1 MFGRIKDRIHSVA
14 PELQFWGYEGG
25 NVLEAI
31 AGAGGFAAFYDGLI
45 SVSTMPT
52 QSVSTRVAAAFTGYP
67 DILVTAGLAII
78 VLATIL
84 FGSDERPRAKLWI
97 DRIASLAGLVLVGT
111 ALYFGASWI
120 TFAAVSFVCASA
132 LLRLCRVSPVFL
144 KLGGLML
151 AAGGLGL
158 AGFGISVIHAQ
169 PVLLASLTVLTGIY
183 VVFAS
188 LMTYQG
194 GIFECSGSSSPPQ
207 GARRSLFDPNSAIAR
222 LLETWIDRPVVL
234 LLSTIALPAVF
245 WVSAET
251 KAKAPFLTSMWTR
264 LPWRLLT
271 AGAALATGTSAGLI
285 FGLANAFWAVGDV
298 AIGSL
303 DWKTSAAEENPG
315 ALSEDPSRAGN

>member
-1 MFGRIKDRIHSVA
+1 MFGRIKDWLHSVA

-25 NVLEAI
+25 NVLAAI
-31 AGAGGFAAFYDGLI
+31 AGAGGFAAFYNGLI

-52 QSVSTRVAAAFTGYP
+52 QSVTARIAAAFTDYP

-97 DRIASLAGLVLVGT
+97 DWIASLTGLVLVGT

-158 AGFGISVIHAQ
+158 AGFGISVIHIQ
-169 PVLLASLTVLTGIY
+169 PVLLAILTVLTGIY

-194 GIFECSGSSSPPQ
+194 GIFECSGSGNSQPP
-207 GARRSLFDPNSAIAR
+207 GARHSLFDPRSAIAR
-222 LLETWIDRPVVL
+222 LLERWIDRPVVL
-234 LLSTIALPAVF
+234 F
-245 WVSAET
+245 
-251 KAKAPFLTSMWTR
+251 
-264 LPWRLLT
+264 
-271 AGAALATGTSAGLI
+271 
-285 FGLANAFWAVGDV
+285 AVGNRPARGLLGLGGNQNQGTVSDIHVDAIAVEV
-298 AIGSL
+298 ADGGCCSCDRHIGRIDIWIGQRIL
-303 DWKTSAAEENPG
+303 GCW
-315 ALSEDPSRAGN
+315 